1 MAAGPLIRTDQRP
14 ELALVFDFGTRRIGV
29 ATANTLTGMAS
40 GLVTLPARNGQPESR
55 QLDQLIREWQPQI
68 LVIGLPYNEDGSES
82 PMTERAREFAAGL
95 FARYRLP
102 TELVDERLTS
112 AEAESVLREARQD
125 GYRTRRTRKE
135 DIDRTAA
142 RLIGESWLRTGTSAA
157 NNKNGS

>member
-1 MAAGPLIRTDQRP
+1 
-14 ELALVFDFGTRRIGV
+14 
-29 ATANTLTGMAS
+29 
-40 GLVTLPARNGQPESR
+40 
-55 QLDQLIREWQPQI
+55 
-68 LVIGLPYNEDGSES
+68 
-82 PMTERAREFAAGL
+82 MTERAREFAAGL